1 MNLNLTLIGQIGTF
15 LVLWWFTHKY
25 IWPLFA
31 EATEKRRQKIAEGLS
46 MADKAKHSIVAAEEE
61 TMRIITHAKT
71 QAAEIVGHAQKQ
83 AEQLIVY
90 ARTEARTAGEREIA
104 AVRDSFEQEK
114 RKTRETL
121 RGQVAKLV
129 IQSAE
134 KVIGREVKA
143 DDHKRLLNELSEKL

>member
-46 MADKAKHSIVAAEEE
+46 MADKAKHSVAAAEEE
-61 TMRIITHAKT
+61 TARLIAQAKT
-71 QAAEIVGHAQKQ
+71 QATEIVGRAQKQ
-83 AEQLIVY
+83 AEQLVVD
-90 ARTEARTAGEREIA
+90 ARTEAKTAGEREIA

-114 RKTRETL
+114 RKAREAL
-121 RGQVAKLV
+121 RGQVAELV
-129 IQSAE
+129 IQGAE

-143 DDHKRLLNELSEKL
+143 DDHKRLLHELSEKL